1 MPVRPSLRVAVL
13 LLLSSS
19 ASSALAPRAP
29 SLAFVDHLPSRQSA
43 HLQNRHHN
51 TAATKLTMTSDDKPS
66 SLGNVIDGKSIA
78 AAVRSELA
86 DKLSG
91 RSLTDSKPG
100 LAVMLVGTRKDSQT
114 YVRMKQ
120 KACADCGMDSF
131 LETYEDVEAV
141 TEEVLLAKIR
151 EWNDDE
157 RVHGILVQLPLPEKI
172 DEGTILE
179 AVKPEKDVD
188 GLHPA
193 NTAKLFSTS
202 THAGAAKLNW
212 RDFTTLP
219 FHIPCTPQGCIE
231 LLDRIGCDIEG
242 KNAVVI
248 GRSNLVGLPVAML
261 LLHRNATVT
270 IVHSR
275 TKNAE
280 EIAKRADIVVAAVGR
295 AKMVPG
301 TWLKEGCVVVDVGIN
316 SVDAPGT
323 KRGYR
328 LVGDVNY
335 EEAKAVAG
343 WITPVPG
350 GVGPM
355 TIAMLLRNT
364 WNSWRRATAGKS

>member
-1 MPVRPSLRVAVL
+1 MVSYSQIAAALLIISSISASSYAFAPSK
-13 LLLSSS
+13 LLSSTTFIS
-19 ASSALAPRAP
+19 P
-29 SLAFVDHLPSRQSA
+29 
-43 HLQNRHHN
+43 NNHN
-51 TAATKLTMTSDDKPS
+51 LSINMSTE
-66 SLGNVIDGKSIA
+66 LGKDIDGKSIA
-78 AAVRSELA
+78 AAVREELA
-86 DKLSG
+86 QKLSSIPEG
-91 RSLTDSKPG
+91 DSRPG
-100 LAVMLVGTRKDSQT
+100 LAVMLVGQRKDSQT

-120 KACADCGMDSF
+120 KACSDCGMLSF
-131 LETYEDVEAV
+131 LEEYPNVEEV
-141 TEEVLLAKIR
+141 TEEVLLAKIA
-151 EWNDDE
+151 EWNDDPK
-157 RVHGILVQLPLPEKI
+157 VHGILVQLPLPEKI
-172 DEGTILE
+172 DEATILN

-193 NTAKLFSTS
+193 NTASLFNTA

-212 RDFTTLP
+212 KDFSSIP

-231 LLDRIGCDIEG
+231 LLDRIGMDIEG

-275 TKNAE
+275 TKNIE
-280 EIAKRADIVVAAVGR
+280 NVVKQADIVVAAVGR
-295 AKMVPG
+295 AHMVPKS
-301 TWLKEGCVVVDVGIN
+301 WLKEGCTVIDVGIN
-316 SVDAPGT
+316 SVDASET

-335 EEAKAVAG
+335 AEAKEVAE

-364 WNSWRRATAGKS
+364 LNSWKRSSSQS